1 MKAGQLVNGFLWD
14 FANQG
19 ELSQLLQKSLQK
31 ADDQKNQKKMKVK
44 IN

>member
-1 MKAGQLVNGFLWD
+1 MKAGQLVNGILWD

-19 ELSQLLQKSLQK
+19 ELSQLLQKSLQRPTIRK
-31 ADDQKNQKKMKVK
+31 TKKRMKVK